1 MSTAPSTSISS
12 RLLFAGILLFVI
24 GILSGI
30 AVQLFQNPR
39 LAVSGHLL
47 AVLNG
52 MFLLIM
58 GLVWK
63 RIVLGLAA
71 QRIAFLLLLFGAYAN
86 WFLTMLGA
94 AWGTK
99 RLTPIAGA
107 GYEAAEWQELVIMGG
122 LGTMILGM
130 LIGCV
135 MVLWGLRKELQAA
148 G

>member
-1 MSTAPSTSISS
+1 MSISA

-24 GILSGI
+24 GIVSGI
-30 AVQLFQNPR
+30 GVQLFQNPR

-58 GLVWK
+58 GIVWK
-63 RIVLGLAA
+63 RLVLGIAA
-71 QRIAFLLLLFGAYAN
+71 QRAAFLLLLFGAYAN

-107 GYEAAEWQELVIMGG
+107 GYEAADWQELVIMGG
-122 LGTMILGM
+122 LGTMIIGM
-130 LIGCV
+130 LIGCCL
-135 MVLWGLRKELQAA
+135 VLWGLRKELEAA